1 MRKNESELAQKPW
14 FCVARA
20 LHTQTPYLTL
30 LLLGIHHQESS
41 TAIQKS
47 VSIKM
52 FQAA

>member
-30 LLLGIHHQESS
+30 LLLGIHQESS